1 MHIFEHVYFS
11 GVSFVYLKERNAS
24 RNRDS
29 KTERRRLFSMDA
41 FLIIPLLA
49 IVLSVGGTIISL
61 FLFTHGSGYISYPRS
76 ARRAYVAPRR
86 YTTDTNISI
95 EDSETARYARKAIAT
110 LVILLVILSAF
121 IYSAFHALV
130 VH

>member
-1 MHIFEHVYFS
+1 
-11 GVSFVYLKERNAS
+11 
-24 RNRDS
+24 
-29 KTERRRLFSMDA
+29 MDA
-41 FLIIPLLA
+41 FLITILLA
-49 IVLSVGGTIISL
+49 IVLTVGGTIISL
-61 FLFTHGSGYISYPRS
+61 RLVAHGAERVSRPRS
-76 ARRAYVAPRR
+76 AQRLYIAPSS

-110 LVILLVILSAF
+110 LVILLVILSAL